1 MAETDTPYLRFADIS
16 LDISRG
22 NYSAA
27 RQKLEVLE
35 PLMPESY
42 HLNLLY
48 ARALAGMERYAQ
60 ACKYLQACCTL
71 APANE
76 VAWYELAT
84 MQALAENDTSN
95 AMESS
100 SAYDPVVDELEQL
113 SAALMKAG
121 PILASDSSEPTSIAE
136 QKQPFADDT
145 EIAVPTESLA
155 TLFIAQGAYKKAIR
169 MYSHLI
175 QLKPNNARF
184 YQDEIDRLLDRL

>member
-1 MAETDTPYLRFADIS
+1 MDCTDTPYFRFADIA

-22 NYSAA
+22 NYRAA
-27 RQKLEVLE
+27 NEKLNAIQSLV
-35 PLMPESY
+35 PESY
-42 HLNLLY
+42 HFHLLS
-48 ARALAGMERYAQ
+48 ARALAGLERYAQ
-60 ACKYLQACCTL
+60 ACKHLQICCAL

-76 VAWYELAT
+76 IAWYELAT
-84 MQALAENDTSN
+84 LQALAEDDKSEEI
-95 AMESS
+95 ESTPT
-100 SAYDPVVDELEQL
+100 YDPVIDELEQL

-121 PILASDSSEPTSIAE
+121 PILANESSEPTSIAE

-155 TLFIAQGAYKKAIR
+155 ALFITQGAYKKAIR

-175 QLKPNNARF
+175 QLKPENARF